1 MLRNFP
7 NDLRST
13 AGLQSLVGEPRGS
26 ALQWKGNWIPW
37 ATSSQGDC
45 TGEFPKGFRGRFRT
59 SLVGIRFNRVIY
71 IMPKHVLKLKGIR
84 KCLETFE
91 MTHSR
96 VSRSSSESE
105 APGIPCYSWG
115 SQGPW
120 IGDIPM
126 DADGEFPEE
135 FRGGFRT
142 SFEGMSSKSIIL
154 VIPKIC
160 LKHTDF
166 RKYPET
172 FETTPLECPPR
183 VASRR
188 PPG

>member
-1 MLRNFP
+1 M
-7 NDLRST
+7 
-13 AGLQSLVGEPRGS
+13 
-26 ALQWKGNWIPW
+26 
-37 ATSSQGDC
+37 SSQGDR
-45 TGEFPKGFRGRFRT
+45 TGEFPIRFRGRFRT
-59 SLVGIRFNRVIY
+59 SLAGIRFNTIIN

-105 APGIPCYSWG
+105 APGILCYSWG

-135 FRGGFRT
+135 FRGRFRA

-160 LKHTDF
+160 LK
-166 RKYPET
+166 
-172 FETTPLECPPR
+172 
-183 VASRR
+183 RR
-188 PPG
+188 EL